1 MEKSNCLLSSSQEPS
16 KCLLL
21 SNLKHSELARGVF
34 EDAVHTVGNME
45 PVTPIMISNL
55 AIVLLHSNDES
66 HLGHRILVKLVD
78 LFTCKLSYQ
87 SIVVEF
93 FQPKQIDKH
102 KESLLYFGQII
113 SSNSVIIKPV

>member
-1 MEKSNCLLSSSQEPS
+1 M
-16 KCLLL
+16 
-21 SNLKHSELARGVF
+21 F
-34 EDAVHTVGNME
+34 EDAVYTVGNME
-45 PVTPIMISNL
+45 SMTPIMISNL

-66 HLGHRILVKLVD
+66 HLGIECIVKLVKL
-78 LFTCKLSYQ
+78 FNYYKLSCQ